1 MAIEWFDLARSDD
14 LVVALDLD
22 GTLVPYAALPSEAAI
37 DAPLLELFERLIEL
51 PRVTVAVVSGRPRT
65 MLAELVER
73 FPRML
78 VVGEH
83 GAWRSALGHHE
94 EPLDAT
100 PELDEIEAAWAGL
113 IAGAPGAVIERKRAS
128 VCLHWRAVAP
138 GNRDVLI
145 TSAEARA
152 EEWLETQPD
161 FERLDG
167 AETLELRHRT
177 AHKGNALIWLRSRAP
192 VGARVL
198 ALGDDVTDEDLF
210 AALGPGDA
218 AVRVGTSPR
227 RTHADETVPDVA
239 AARTL
244 LGWLCA
250 ARTRPVATPPAMV
263 AAAPRL
269 ATHPGG
275 EVELLV
281 VSNRLPAPVTA
292 GRQREVG
299 GLASALERS
308 LVGKRGVWLG
318 WSGRERDPGLAL
330 EYDDEQ
336 SPPRASFDYPAGWRQ
351 SFYTGF
357 CNRALWPLL
366 HCVPGH
372 VRYTDEAW
380 RAYVEAN
387 EAYARLA
394 IELAGHQATVW
405 AHDYHLLLLARK
417 LRKAGHTGKLGLF
430 LHVPFPPRDVFE
442 TLPWA
447 RHILGALCE
456 FDLVGVQT
464 WRAAVNLRDCLDG
477 LGQKRPER
485 NLDVR
490 VFPIGIDPEGFAA
503 ASATTDAAD
512 VAALRAHVG
521 PRKLILGVDRL
532 DYSKGIP
539 ERLEAYARLLELY
552 PQWRRQV
559 MMVQVSV
566 PTRTDVPEYAE
577 LRHRVETLVGR
588 INGTYGEADWVPVR
602 YLYRSYPPV
611 VLAQLYRAADVALVT
626 PLRDGMN
633 LVAKEF
639 VAAQDANDPG
649 VLVLSRFA
657 GAAEEM
663 GAAILTNPYHC
674 DGMAVDLD
682 QALRM
687 ELPER
692 QSRHRELAAVVWRG
706 TVDVWARDFL
716 EALAAAPPPHL
727 PRAQSASE
735 SMY

>member
-1 MAIEWFDLARSDD
+1 MAIEWFDLARADD
-14 LVVALDLD
+14 LIVALDLD
-22 GTLVPYAALPSEAAI
+22 GTLVPYAAVPSEAVL
-37 DAPLLELFERLIEL
+37 DEPLLELLERLLEL
-51 PRVTVAVVSGRPRT
+51 PRVTVAIVSGRPRT
-65 MLAELVER
+65 MLAELAAR
-73 FPRML
+73 FPAL
-78 VVGEH
+78 LIVGEH
-83 GAWRSALGHHE
+83 GAWRTTQGQVETPL
-94 EPLDAT
+94 EPT
-100 PELDEIEAAWAGL
+100 PELDEVEAAWSGL
-113 IAGAPGAVIERKRAS
+113 VAGAPGALIERKRAS

-138 GNRDVLI
+138 ANRDVLI
-145 TSAEARA
+145 TSAESRA
-152 EEWLETQPD
+152 EEWLEVQPE

-177 AHKGNALIWLRSRAP
+177 AHKGNALVWLRSRAP

-218 AVRVGTSPR
+218 AVRVGTSPH
-227 RTHADETVPDVA
+227 RTHADETVADVA

-250 ARTRPVATPPAMV
+250 ARTRPVATPPSV
-263 AAAPRL
+263 VSEAPRL
-269 ATHPGG
+269 ASHPGG
-275 EVELLV
+275 DVELLV
-281 VSNRLPAPVTA
+281 ISNRLPAPITV
-292 GRQREVG
+292 GRHREVG
-299 GLASALERS
+299 GLASALERT
-308 LVGKRGVWLG
+308 LVDKRVVWMG
-318 WSGRERDPGLAL
+318 WSGRERDPGLVL
-330 EYDDEQ
+330 DYDDTQ
-336 SPPRASFDYPAGWRQ
+336 SPPRAAFDYPSGWRQ

-366 HCVPGH
+366 HCIPSR
-372 VRYTDEAW
+372 VRYADEAW

-394 IELAGHQATVW
+394 MELVGNRATVW

-417 LRKAGHTGKLGLF
+417 LRKAGHVGKLGLF

-447 RHILGALCE
+447 RNILGALAD

-464 WRAAVNLRDCLDG
+464 WRAAVNLRDCFDG
-477 LGQKRPER
+477 LGLKRPDR
-485 NLDVR
+485 SLDVR
-490 VFPIGIDPEGFAA
+490 VFPIGIEPDGFAA
-503 ASATTDAAD
+503 AAATTDAAD
-512 VAALRAHVG
+512 VAALRKSVG
-521 PRKLILGVDRL
+521 ERKLLLGVDRL

-539 ERLEAYARLLELY
+539 ERLEAFARLLELY
-552 PQWRRQV
+552 PQWRGQV
-559 MMVQVSV
+559 VFVQVSV
-566 PTRTDVPEYAE
+566 PTRSDVPEYAE
-577 LRHRVETLVGR
+577 LRQRVENLVGR
-588 INGTYGEADWVPVR
+588 INGNYGEADWVPVR
-602 YLYRSYPPV
+602 YLYRSYAPV

-639 VAAQDANDPG
+639 VAAQDADDPG
-649 VLVLSRFA
+649 VLMLSRFA

-663 GAAILTNPYHC
+663 TAALLTNPYHC

-687 ELPER
+687 EPAER
-692 QSRHRELAAVVWRG
+692 QARHRELAALVWRG

-716 EALAAAPPPHL
+716 DALAAAPPPNL
-727 PRAQSASE
+727 GRAMSE
-735 SMY
+735 GI